1 MADVVPVVA
10 GTKYAQLQLIII
22 GSVMKEP
29 FRREDDGAY
38 DLARAAK

>member
-10 GTKYAQLQLIII
+10 GIKYAQLQLIII

-29 FRREDDGAY
+29 FHGKDDGGVRLSQS
-38 DLARAAK
+38 D